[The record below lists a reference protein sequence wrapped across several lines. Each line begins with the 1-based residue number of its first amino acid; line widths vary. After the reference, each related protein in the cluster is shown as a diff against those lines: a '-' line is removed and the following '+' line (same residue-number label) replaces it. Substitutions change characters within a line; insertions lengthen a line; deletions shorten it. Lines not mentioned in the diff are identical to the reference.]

1 MNTTLGEERYE
12 VVRRLGGGATSQVYE
27 VVDTRLAVTRALKRM
42 AAPPSDAAGRRQAR
56 EARIMA
62 KLDHPGIVTVFD
74 SFAEDGHHCVVMELC
89 SSGSLGDRVQLH
101 GPVSA
106 DALLVWA
113 VQLVEAL
120 EAAHRAGV
128 LHRDIKPQNLLL
140 TKDGRVKIGDFGLS
154 WTSEDPTAL
163 TQTGALMGTV
173 PYMAPALRRGEAH
186 SEATDRYALAASLV
200 HCATGR
206 LPGDL
211 DRAGAWTGVPAEIRQ
226 VAERLLDGQ
235 DPGELRPLAIAPSAT
250 RRRGALAALVV
261 AGGLVATPFLLRGGD
276 DRADVERLPNIP
288 ALPDL
293 AAMPEPCPDI
303 PTAWTEQRV
312 MGPREVIA
320 SGFVDVTG
328 DGVDD
333 AVFVSILDQV
343 ILVYPGGPEPSLEQ
357 SPLRF
362 SGGRMTGVPVMLDA
376 NGDGFLD
383 LVVAEPD
390 DAQLRVFR
398 GSADGLSTEGGVL
411 DQAPPLKQLAAWDV
425 DEDGSPDLV
434 GRNMNGTISW
444 RRAPAG
450 QALEPH
456 KTLWTAFPARA
467 SLLLHSW
474 FMVDNSQAREL
485 FQLGPKGRIV
495 DRRTLPFGSEPRR
508 LPDGRVVM
516 VRGGAQVSEAGLPE
530 CADRTLSSYSYGDW
544 NGDGMWDAIFAR
556 TCAGCASNL
565 HVRLGR
571 DSG

>member
-1 MNTTLGEERYE
+1 MNTTLGEGRYE

-27 VVDTRLAVTRALKRM
+27 VVDTRLAVARALKRM
-42 AAPPSDAAGRRQAR
+42 AAPPSDAAGKRQAR

-74 SFAEDGHHCVVMELC
+74 SFVEDGHQCVVMELC
-89 SSGSLGDRVQLH
+89 EGGSLGNRVQLD
-101 GPVSA
+101 GPVSTN
-106 DALLVWA
+106 ALRPWA
-113 VQLVEAL
+113 VQLVDAL
-120 EAAHRAGV
+120 AAAHRAGV

-140 TKDGRVKIGDFGLS
+140 TNDGRVKIGDFGLS
-154 WTSEDPTAL
+154 WTSEDPSVL

-173 PYMAPALRRGEAH
+173 PYMAPALRQGEAH

-211 DRAGAWTGVPAEIRQ
+211 DRTGAWTGVPAEIRQ

-235 DPGELRPLAIAPSAT
+235 DPAELRPLAVPSSAT
-250 RRRGALAALVV
+250 RHRGALTALVV
-261 AGGLVATPFLLRGGD
+261 AGGLVAAPFLLRDGEGPASAEPMPD
-276 DRADVERLPNIP
+276 IT

-293 AAMPEPCPDI
+293 AAKPEPCPDI

-320 SGFVDVTG
+320 HGFVDVTG

-357 SPLRF
+357 TPLRF
-362 SGGRMTGVPVMLDA
+362 SGGRMSSVPVMLDT
-376 NGDGFLD
+376 NGDGFRD

-398 GSADGLSTEGGVL
+398 GSAEGLSTEGRTL
-411 DQAPPLKQLAAWDV
+411 DQAPPLVQLAAWDV

-434 GRNMNGTISW
+434 GRNINGTISW
-444 RRAPAG
+444 RRIPTG
-450 QALEPH
+450 QAMKGH
-456 KTLWTAFPARA
+456 KTLWTATV
-467 SLLLHSW
+467 SYTHL
-474 FMVDNSQAREL
+474 
-485 FQLGPKGRIV
+485 
-495 DRRTLPFGSEPRR
+495 TLPTTPY
-508 LPDGRVVM
+508 V
-516 VRGGAQVSEAGLPE
+516 
-530 CADRTLSSYSYGDW
+530 
-544 NGDGMWDAIFAR
+544 
-556 TCAGCASNL
+556 
-565 HVRLGR
+565 
-571 DSG
+571 